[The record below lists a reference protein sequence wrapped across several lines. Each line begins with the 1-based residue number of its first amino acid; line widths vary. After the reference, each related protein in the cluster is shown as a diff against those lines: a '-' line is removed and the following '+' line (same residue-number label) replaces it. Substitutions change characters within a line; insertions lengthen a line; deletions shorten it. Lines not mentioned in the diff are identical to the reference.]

1 VEAQCRQARG
11 GGVVQENKGRRRGA
25 KAEPEKWRTIDP
37 QSKRTL
43 FTPVKVRLRI
53 EDHQKKAPIDEHRY
67 RALSDIALH
76 VTGPISPQSH
86 NLLEMPVSAGHFQQ
100 EGFFVGLNELALVMV
115 YVAVFASILIPGNS
129 DIRRLI
135 RCAGLG
141 LGEEVGGVDILHIS
155 DYRNQTRDHFATAPE
170 LRSDSKGE
178 SSEEEVTG

>member
-1 VEAQCRQARG
+1 
-11 GGVVQENKGRRRGA
+11 
-25 KAEPEKWRTIDP
+25 
-37 QSKRTL
+37 
-43 FTPVKVRLRI
+43 
-53 EDHQKKAPIDEHRY
+53 
-67 RALSDIALH
+67 
-76 VTGPISPQSH
+76 
-86 NLLEMPVSAGHFQQ
+86 
-100 EGFFVGLNELALVMV
+100 MV